1 MKSDEMKKVMQEA
14 LDPEYMGKF
23 PQSAK
28 AALDQMC
35 KMIMT
40 SDNPADVALSM
51 SLGLAYVLY
60 CSSNPEKTLAIM
72 LAAATKISEKVSEM
86 DTGDLQKG
94 AGAVFFE
101 KMKENLK

>member
-1 MKSDEMKKVMQEA
+1 MKSDEMKKVMQGA

-28 AALDQMC
+28 TALDQMS
-35 KMIMT
+35 KMILT
-40 SDNPADVALSM
+40 SESPADVALAL

-86 DTGDLQKG
+86 DTGDLKKG

>member
-1 MKSDEMKKVMQEA
+1 MKSDEMKKVMHDA

-23 PQSAK
+23 PQSART
-28 AALDQMC
+28 ALDQMSS
-35 KMIMT
+35 MITT
-40 SDNPADVALSM
+40 STTPADVALAL

-72 LAAATKISEKVSEM
+72 LAAATKISEKVSER